1 MPAILTNDRF
11 RMEVSVAGYEFPDEG
26 ADIYDANWLLIR
38 VRLKLVYGAWT
49 WQVEDAGALTW
60 ELADAVQWLRAL
72 AVGERVEQ
80 EWCGFSEPDIRF
92 ETIRN
97 TEGELVGLTIQLMDE
112 FQPPT
117 KVLMPRE
124 NNIVTL
130 RFHTPPDVLLA
141 LADRLEKQL
150 VKFPQRGERPAV
162 SQAQHP

>member
-11 RMEVSVAGYEFPDEG
+11 RMEIAVAGYEFPEEG
-26 ADIYDANWLLIR
+26 TDIYDANWLLLR
-38 VRLKLVYGAWT
+38 VRLKVVYGAWT

-60 ELADAVQWLRAL
+60 ELEDAVGWLRAL
-72 AVGERVEQ
+72 AAGEQVEQ

-97 TEGELVGLTIQLMDE
+97 NDGDPVGLTVQLMDE

-117 KVLMPRE
+117 KVLVPRE

-130 RFHTPPDVLLA
+130 RFHTPPDVLSSLA
-141 LADRLEKQL
+141 NQLEKNL
-150 VKFPQRGERPAV
+150 AKFPQRGERPAI
-162 SQAQHP
+162 SHAQHP